1 MNASPPESWIKKHPI
16 AKNVSYIPIDKV
28 EYLLTSIFVQWH
40 VEIRQ
45 VQVIAN
51 SGVVTIRLH
60 YLDPFSSEMLWQ
72 DGVGAAPIHTK
83 SGAKAM
89 DWNEV
94 NADSVMKAVPAAE
107 SYAVKDAAEKIGRI
121 FGKDL
126 NRKDLLTYEK
136 LADSDRFK
144 NATLTEK

>member
-1 MNASPPESWIKKHPI
+1 
-16 AKNVSYIPIDKV
+16 
-28 EYLLTSIFVQWH
+28 
-40 VEIRQ
+40 
-45 VQVIAN
+45 
-51 SGVVTIRLH
+51 
-60 YLDPFSSEMLWQ
+60 MLWQ
-72 DGVGAAPIHTK
+72 DGLGAAPIHTK

-94 NADSVMKAVPAAE
+94 NADSVMKAAPAAE

-136 LADSDRFK
+136 LSDSEKFK
-144 NATLTEK
+144 GATITEK